1 MKKYGINARQRQQFR
16 RYLKEKRF
24 RGMRGDAIS
33 AEELE
38 ELAREFL
45 EL

>member
-1 MKKYGINARQRQQFR
+1 MNARQRQQFR
-16 RYLKEKRF
+16 RYLEKEKRS